1 MNISIVFNNTGDSV
15 SFTPVNYDIA
25 VYYVEWLDSINKNNF
40 SFRSVNTQLTDLL
53 KSLDA
58 SIKDNASVIRLL
70 GGKPMATY
78 DELGYLNQDNLNE
91 LHAAW
96 VNLHHLPYDIKSNQ
110 LSANIDI
117 AALATKVLAEFS
129 DDMLFPAIDL
139 ILNRLGLMDNYGLIN
154 TYIHQIEDN
163 IRQLT
168 FKTDSWIQTDNIFPK
183 SRLTNNISNLRI
195 GFNHLGRTLYNKFE
209 TFDNELK
216 HDDENSFN
224 ELVGYVDV
232 TLAKPQTIPLSGE
245 YINWCKN
252 HNKIP
257 SGNRLNL
264 GNLSD
269 IDTKLTKYRQIFYRN
284 IKNKNTFSLQIN

>member
-1 MNISIVFNNTGDSV
+1 
-15 SFTPVNYDIA
+15 
-25 VYYVEWLDSINKNNF
+25 
-40 SFRSVNTQLTDLL
+40 
-53 KSLDA
+53 
-58 SIKDNASVIRLL
+58 
-70 GGKPMATY
+70 MATY